1 MLRINQ
7 MIKMKKALKE
17 EKGIQKILLIIIQRE
32 DKTRQD
38 KRRNKKS
45 LENKESLN
53 MNRHLQAIV

>member
-32 DKTRQD
+32 DKTRQG
-38 KRRNKKS
+38 KIRNKKS
-45 LENKESLN
+45 LKNKESLN